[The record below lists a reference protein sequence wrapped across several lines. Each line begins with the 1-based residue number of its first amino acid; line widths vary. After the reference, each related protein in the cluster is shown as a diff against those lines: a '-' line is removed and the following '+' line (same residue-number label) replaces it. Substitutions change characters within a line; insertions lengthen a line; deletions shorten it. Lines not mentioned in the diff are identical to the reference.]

1 MKKLIALLSISGFC
15 IFMANC
21 SSTKRT
27 ATTKEPS
34 PVETVATINR
44 NYTEAQF
51 EEGRKI
57 AEASC
62 VRCHSFK
69 EPETRT
75 VTKLEKVLPSMF
87 KKANLTAQQ
96 AELVRAYMLS
106 KAQIS

>member
-1 MKKLIALLSISGFC
+1 MKKLITLLSIAGLC
-15 IFMANC
+15 VFMANC
-21 SSTKRT
+21 SSSKKT
-27 ATTKEPS
+27 ATAAAS
-34 PVETVATINR
+34 PAETVATINR

-51 EEGRKI
+51 EEGKKI

-69 EPETRT
+69 QPETRT

-87 KKANLTAQQ
+87 QKANLTAQQ

-106 KAQIS
+106 KALIS